1 MALIT
6 EKTSTVRAETESMDY
21 QEFVARVTSHI
32 LNKGQVMVRYYGIYA
47 NTHRGK
53 MRKAAFI

>member
-1 MALIT
+1 
-6 EKTSTVRAETESMDY
+6 MDY

-32 LNKGQVMVRYYGIYA
+32 LNKGQAMVRYYGIYA